1 MIQFTAHC
9 LKKSDALW
17 EGKREK
23 YLNLPAENLSACFIG
38 RQASLLKV
46 GWEVLGQ
53 GEDLGSLYVWKFDL
67 GTFKVDSM

>member
-23 YLNLPAENLSACFIG
+23 YLNLSACFIG